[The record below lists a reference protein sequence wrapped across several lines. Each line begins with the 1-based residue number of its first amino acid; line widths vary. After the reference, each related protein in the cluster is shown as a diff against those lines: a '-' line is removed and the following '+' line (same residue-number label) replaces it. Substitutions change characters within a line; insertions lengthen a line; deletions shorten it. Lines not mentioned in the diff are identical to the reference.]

1 MSDVGLTHVAFAV
14 EDLERSLAFYAKYA
28 RMAVVHRRADP
39 QTGSEVAWITDKTR
53 PFVLVLI
60 QGPQTIPRSL
70 QRIAGKMVPYFSHLG
85 VACGSR
91 DEVDRLAAEARADGC
106 LRLGPQ
112 DYGPPVGY
120 FAFFTDP
127 DGHTL
132 EVSYGQDVGLAVEH
146 ARGADAASDD
156 PVS

>member
-1 MSDVGLTHVAFAV
+1 MSDLGLTHVAFLV
-14 EDLERSLAFYAKYA
+14 SDLDRSLAFYAKYA
-28 RMAVVHRRADP
+28 KMEVVHRRDDP
-39 QTGSEVAWITDKTR
+39 ATGTEVAWISDKTR

-60 QGPQTIPRSL
+60 QKPQTIPRSL

-85 VACGSR
+85 VACASR
-91 DEVDRLAAEARADGC
+91 ADVDRLCDEARTEGC
-106 LRLGPQ
+106 LRLGPE

-132 EVSYGQDVGLAVEH
+132 EVSFGQDVGLAVAH
-146 ARGADAASDD
+146 ARS
-156 PVS
+156 PIE

>member
-1 MSDVGLTHVAFAV
+1 MSDLGLTHVAFAV
-14 EDLERSLAFYAKYA
+14 TDLDSSLAFYAKYA
-28 RMAVVHRRADP
+28 RMEVVHRRDDP
-39 QTGSEVAWITDKTR
+39 STGSEVAWISDKTR

-60 QGPQTIPRSL
+60 QWPQSIPRSL

-85 VACGSR
+85 VACASR
-91 DEVDRLAAEARADGC
+91 DEVDRLCEAARSDGC
-106 LRLGPQ
+106 LRLGPE

-132 EVSYGQDVGLAVEH
+132 EVSFGQDVGLAVAH
-146 ARGADAASDD
+146 PRS
-156 PVS
+156 ST

>member
-14 EDLERSLAFYAKYA
+14 SDLDRSLAFYATYA
-28 RMAVVHRRADP
+28 RMQVVHRRQDAE
-39 QTGSEVAWITDKTR
+39 TGTEVAWISDMTR

-60 QGPQTIPRSL
+60 QQPQSIPRSL

-85 VACGSR
+85 VACASR
-91 DEVDRLAAEARADGC
+91 DDVDRLCEQARAEGC
-106 LRLGPQ
+106 LRLGPE

-132 EVSYGQDVGLAVEH
+132 EVSHGQDVGLAVAH
-146 ARGADAASDD
+146 ARAPAQD
-156 PVS
+156 